1 MPRLAAGILPY
12 GVRTVLASYDVRMR
26 MDDCAKRLLGSDGEG
41 KANRWTNGSV
51 KGLFVVFLGL
61 ARKNWPGILP

>member
-1 MPRLAAGILPY
+1 
-12 GVRTVLASYDVRMR
+12 MR
-26 MDDCAKRLLGSDGEG
+26 MDDCAWRLLESDGEG
-41 KANRWTNGSV
+41 KANRWTNGTF